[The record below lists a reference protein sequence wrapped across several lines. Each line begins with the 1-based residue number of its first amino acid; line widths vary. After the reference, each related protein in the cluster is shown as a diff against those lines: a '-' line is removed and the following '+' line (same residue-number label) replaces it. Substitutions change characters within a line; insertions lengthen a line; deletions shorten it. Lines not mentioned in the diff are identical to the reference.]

1 MLESPSQCFKG
12 QFTCDVCK
20 LLLGSSWTDVNAVTK
35 TQALSQVD
43 DIWKIVHNIS
53 YNTYAFRY
61 RYPLRITHV
70 RGLF

>member
-20 LLLGSSWTDVNAVTK
+20 FLLGSSWTDVNAVTK

-43 DIWKIVHNIS
+43 DIFLSGIIWKMVHNIS

-61 RYPLRITHV
+61 RY
-70 RGLF
+70 